1 MKDVLLRALALLR
14 RNLIII
20 VPSLAIGAIA
30 AAAAAVL
37 AASGWLSWGFFGD
50 MNAQGP
56 GAFWLFFGTI
66 VAFGLRILGALISIA
81 FTTGMAGAA
90 WSRGNATLG
99 DGFAA
104 FKRDG
109 AQALVALLLLFL
121 IGLIA
126 AALVEPTFGISLLAY
141 MVFMIYTIP
150 AVVVGDRPA
159 LDAMM
164 ESMRLASRN
173 FGVTLGLVALIIVLA
188 IVGGVIGDAAGNVP
202 YLGEA
207 VSWILMEAVVA
218 YVTLVVVGEYV
229 KLQDGS
235 PIKTS

>member
-1 MKDVLLRALALLR
+1 MKDVLLRALSLLR
-14 RNLIII
+14 RNLVII

-37 AASGWLSWGFFGD
+37 SAAGWLSWGFFGD

-90 WSRGNATLG
+90 WSRGTATLS

-121 IGLIA
+121 IGLVCA
-126 AALVEPTFGISLLAY
+126 VLVEPTFGISMLAY
-141 MVFMIYTIP
+141 MVFMIYTMP

-164 ESMRLASRN
+164 ESMRLAARN
-173 FGVTLGLVALIIVLA
+173 FGVTLGTVLLIIVLA
-188 IVGGVIGDAAGNVP
+188 IVGGVIGDAAGSVP

-207 VSWILMEAVVA
+207 VSWLLMEVVVA

-229 KLQDGS
+229 KLQGGG
-235 PIKTS
+235 PVKTT